1 MHPHS
6 SHVGMSAL
14 TDRSDDRQ
22 SSALARDDDG
32 GEIATREATILE
44 AAARGEVA
52 EELRRSE
59 LLHRTLTANLPDTTM
74 FLLDRD
80 LRILIAEGE
89 GLRALGWF
97 DEDMFR
103 GRRVVELQ
111 GELPSDVLAISLE
124 CYRAAFSGD
133 RGEFEFTSQ
142 ELSFTVTAVPVHG
155 TDDTV
160 ESVLVVVRDIT
171 QRKTAE
177 RRLAQHAGQ
186 QECVA
191 RLGQFALR
199 EREPRS
205 LFKHVLGAVAA
216 TLELE
221 FCAVL
226 ELRAGAQMLDI
237 VASIGFRDD
246 AVRHR
251 KVPNNASSQAGHVLS
266 RAQPVVTE
274 DLATETRF
282 EPSPLLLDHGVVS
295 SMSVLIEGRER
306 PFGVLSAHTSRR
318 RSFGAADVNFLTAVA
333 NVISA
338 AVERHAEEEISREA
352 ALRDPLTGLP
362 NRTMVLDRLEQALR
376 RRRRDDSN
384 VAAIMI
390 DLDRFK
396 VINDSLGHGAG
407 DGLLLALAPRLRE
420 ILRTSDTV
428 ARLSG
433 DEFVIVCEAPRGL
446 HQVIEVAQRAAAAIA
461 QPFALDSGE
470 HFVSAS
476 IGISVAARSDETPE
490 SLLRDAD
497 AAMYRAKKAGGGR
510 FEVFDDEMRAEVLG
524 RLRIETELRH
534 ALDHNELRVFYQPI
548 VDTAT
553 GIPRGLEALVR
564 WQHPQRGLVAPLD
577 FIAIAEETGL
587 IVDLG
592 RWVLETACRQGAI
605 WQRRFDRPLK
615 MFVNVSGRQ
624 IADPLFPVEVAEVV
638 RSSGLRPGTLGLEVT
653 ESVLIDEAG
662 ATMNVLDQLTADGVR
677 LTLDDFGTGYSSLSH
692 LKQFPLAG
700 LKIDAVFTYG
710 LGRTTADAAI
720 VKSVIDLARALGLTV
735 VAEGVETDAQLR
747 HLRQLGCP
755 RAQGHLFSRARC
767 SEEIDAFL
775 GQSLTVAPA
784 DVGVP
789 QRPSRAAMN

>member
-1 MHPHS
+1 MDPHS
-6 SHVGMSAL
+6 THV
-14 TDRSDDRQ
+14 
-22 SSALARDDDG
+22 
-32 GEIATREATILE
+32 GEIATLEATIL
-44 AAARGEVA
+44 AASARADVA
-52 EELRRSE
+52 DELRRSE
-59 LLHRTLTANLPDTTM
+59 SLHRTLTANLPDTTM
-74 FLLDRD
+74 FLFDRD

-89 GLRALGWF
+89 GLRALPWI

-103 GRRVVELQ
+103 GRMVVELQ
-111 GELPSDVLAISLE
+111 GELPSDVLATSLA
-124 CYRAAFSGD
+124 CYRAAFAGE
-133 RGEFEFTSQ
+133 RGEFEFAS
-142 ELSFTVTAVPVHG
+142 EGLSFTVTAVPVYG
-155 TDDTV
+155 TDGTV
-160 ESVLVVVRDIT
+160 ESVLAVVRDIT
-171 QRKTAE
+171 ERTNAE
-177 RRLAQHAGQ
+177 RLLAQHAGQ

-199 EREPRS
+199 ERDPQ
-205 LFKHVLGAVAA
+205 LLLDHVLAAVAQ

-221 FCAVL
+221 FCVVL
-226 ELRAGAQMLDI
+226 ALGPTGEVD
-237 VASIGFRDD
+237 VAASEGFRRGPIREWGVANDPD
-246 AVRHR
+246 
-251 KVPNNASSQAGHVLS
+251 SQAGYVLS
-266 RAQPVVTE
+266 RSEPVVVE
-274 DLATETRF
+274 NLSTETRF
-282 EPSPLLLDHGVVS
+282 RQSQLLLDHGVVS
-295 SMSVLIEGRER
+295 SMSVVIEGRER
-306 PFGVLSAHTSRR
+306 PFGVLSAHSARR
-318 RSFGAADVNFLTAVA
+318 RRFGGPDVNFLTAVA
-333 NVISA
+333 NVLSA

-407 DGLLLALAPRLRE
+407 DGLLRALAPRLQE
-420 ILRTSDTV
+420 ILRASDTV

-446 HQVIEVAQRAAAAIA
+446 HQVIAVAERAAAAIA

-476 IGISVAARSDETPE
+476 IGISFAARSDETPE

-497 AAMYRAKKAGGGR
+497 AAMYRAKQGGGGR
-510 FEVFDDEMRAEVLG
+510 YEVFDDEMRAEVLG

-534 ALDHNELRVFYQPI
+534 ALDHDELRVCYQPI
-548 VDTAT
+548 VDAGT
-553 GIPRGLEALVR
+553 GLPRGMEALVR

-577 FIAIAEETGL
+577 FIPVAEETGL

-605 WQRRFDRPLK
+605 WQQRFDRPLK

-624 IADPLFPVEVAEVV
+624 IADPLFPVEVADIV
-638 RSSGLRPGTLGLEVT
+638 RRSGLRPGTLGLEIT
-653 ESVLIDEAG
+653 ESVLIEPAG
-662 ATMNVLDQLTADGVR
+662 ATISVLDRLTADEVR

-700 LKIDAVFTYG
+700 LKIDAVFTGG

-720 VKSVIDLARALGLTV
+720 VKSVIDLAQALGLTV
-735 VAEGVETDAQLR
+735 VAEGVETDEQLS
-747 HLRQLGCP
+747 HLRQLGCT
-755 RAQGHLFSRARC
+755 RAQGYLFSRPRPA
-767 SEEIDAFL
+767 EEIDAFL
-775 GQSLTVAPA
+775 RRFLTVASA
-784 DVGVP
+784 HVATP
-789 QRPSRAAMN
+789 QPPPHAAMNYGVGRGLKVETRP